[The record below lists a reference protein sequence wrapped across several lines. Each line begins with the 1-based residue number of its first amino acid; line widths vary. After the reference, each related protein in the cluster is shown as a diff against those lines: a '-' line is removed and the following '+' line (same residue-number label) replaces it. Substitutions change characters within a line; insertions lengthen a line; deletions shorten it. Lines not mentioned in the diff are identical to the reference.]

1 MIAGLESIHESQ
13 PERGT
18 AFFGIMRASEL
29 IPYDSAI
36 FVCTD
41 AVSLDENLGQY
52 AALTLLKKR
61 IRVSVIHHYRITY
74 NNTDTEARHVDWIS
88 FVDLLFSIR
97 AYTALFDMVRSG
109 HVDDRHQRCERQYER
124 GRRNAGRGGA

>member
-97 AYTALFDMVRSG
+97 AYSSI
-109 HVDDRHQRCERQYER
+109 
-124 GRRNAGRGGA
+124 